1 MKFRLCTISIQSMEE
16 YFLSR
21 YGTDVNNSILLW
33 KQKEVSVRAIMVYAI
48 PFITVIYTKGIV
60 TLKDVIF
67 MKKKLW
73 YYWYKEFVGLLP
85 EEKLIYAD
93 MPLLQRLMS
102 YSTDYYRERIQ
113 GCTGRKE
120 KAKQYR
126 NRWWRY
132 ASQQ

>member
-67 MKKKLW
+67 MKKKL
-73 YYWYKEFVGLLP
+73 
-85 EEKLIYAD
+85 
-93 MPLLQRLMS
+93 
-102 YSTDYYRERIQ
+102 
-113 GCTGRKE
+113 
-120 KAKQYR
+120 
-126 NRWWRY
+126 
-132 ASQQ
+132 